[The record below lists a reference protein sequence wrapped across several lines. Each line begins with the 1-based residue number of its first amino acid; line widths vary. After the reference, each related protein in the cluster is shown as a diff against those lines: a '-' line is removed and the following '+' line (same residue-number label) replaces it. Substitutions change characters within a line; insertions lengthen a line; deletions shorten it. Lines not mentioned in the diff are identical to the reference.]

1 MKSILT
7 KAEIREVCLD
17 NGFSLKEQ
25 PGGEMDL
32 NPYVYTA
39 AAALIERG
47 LKATLVSRERNL
59 RAILDTGPAASVE
72 VPNYTDV
79 CPQYVRDH
87 QKLWALVEALQ
98 GSLVLRKVSSTNL
111 YNGVVVNKHDTP
123 MAFSMNKPLGAAIHD
138 LIEQTTALVNVA
150 QSVPNQPFFPA
161 EREVNG
167 VKVTGDEA
175 LVHTALTTISGF
187 SRQLRQPVVREN
199 YEENKMTVITVAGDP
214 VDLGD
219 VKFIVPSPDYNYD
232 TFDTP
237 EFLCDCDALNCA
249 ADYRGVSIDIGFEL
263 RDFNI
268 RVGGLNVKGKTI
280 CDTFTAA
287 LALVLFQ
294 RDLV

>member
-7 KAEIREVCLD
+7 KADIREICLD

-32 NPYVYTA
+32 NPYVYNA
-39 AAALIERG
+39 AAALVERA
-47 LKATLVSRERNL
+47 LKSTLVSNQRNL
-59 RAILDTGPAASVE
+59 QTIVEKGPGAALSHYS
-72 VPNYTDV
+72 YTDV
-79 CPQYVRDH
+79 CPQYVKDH
-87 QKLWALVEALQ
+87 RTLWAMVEKLQ
-98 GSLVLRKVSSTNL
+98 GSLVLRRISSTNL
-111 YNGVVVNKHDTP
+111 YNAVVVDKHDMP
-123 MAFSMNKPLGAAIHD
+123 IAAALNKPLGEAMAELIQHTRD
-138 LIEQTTALVNVA
+138 LLVKA
-150 QSVPNQPFFPA
+150 ESVPNQPFFPA

-167 VKVTGDEA
+167 VVVTGDEA

-219 VKFIVPSPDYNYD
+219 VKIIVPSPDYNYN

-237 EFLCDCDALNCA
+237 DFLCDCDALNCA
-249 ADYRGVSIDIGFEL
+249 ADYRGISIDIGFEL

-268 RVGGLNVKGKTI
+268 RVGGLTVKGKTI